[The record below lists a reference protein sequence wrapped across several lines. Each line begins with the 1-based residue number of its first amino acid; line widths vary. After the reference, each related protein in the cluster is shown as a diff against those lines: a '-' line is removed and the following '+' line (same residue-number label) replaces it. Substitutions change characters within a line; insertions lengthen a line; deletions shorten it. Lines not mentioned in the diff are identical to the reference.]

1 MIFCCVTTTDF
12 AAAFRRRAGSISSRV
27 MANRGGEDGLPLEV
41 APAAS
46 CQQRGQRRRQ
56 SYQRHNGGED
66 AVRALGRIVIG
77 DHRLPG
83 NGRGTDANRLQKA
96 QRQHQGGV
104 VHPQHPQ
111 TAGPRKSPGR
121 SAAPVYVHS
130 GRQRSPEQLAQ
141 REAGEEQAQA
151 GANGGGGGVEILL
164 HGGKRRQVHIGGPES
179 PGTLRPASQTK
190 NPFPG
195 CDITFS

>member
-1 MIFCCVTTTDF
+1 MHQQ
-12 AAAFRRRAGSISSRV
+12 
-27 MANRGGEDGLPLEV
+27 
-41 APAAS
+41 PAA
-46 CQQRGQRRRQ
+46 QQRGQRRRQ

-111 TAGPRKSPGR
+111 TAGRENR
-121 SAAPVYVHS
+121 QAAQQHRFTSIAV
-130 GRQRSPEQLAQ
+130 RQRSPEQLAQ

-151 GANGGGGGVEILL
+151 GADGGGGGVEILL
-164 HGGKRRQVHIGGPES
+164 HGGKRRQVHIGGQKAQHAQAGQP
-179 PGTLRPASQTK
+179 
-190 NPFPG
+190 
-195 CDITFS
+195 D